1 MRIGLKAGKL
11 HTIPVYL
18 QCNMHHKV
26 YVLLFYNLKN
36 LFFMIFYCV
45 VDDSFTLVDRY
56 HADMMQIE
64 INNVNFKEK
73 IKVHVYIHTSNLR

>member
-1 MRIGLKAGKL
+1 
-11 HTIPVYL
+11 
-18 QCNMHHKV
+18 
-26 YVLLFYNLKN
+26 
-36 LFFMIFYCV
+36 MIVYCV

-73 IKVHVYIHTSNLR
+73 IKVHVYSYLKFTLMVDSSANNLTRAR